1 MNIKFINLEYIVI
14 HKDLLIQLTK
24 REIDL
29 RHRGTKLGH
38 LWSIV
43 TPSLMLCLYLFV
55 FGLIFGGKFGV
66 LENEN
71 IFDFALALFLG
82 LSLFNVISETI
93 GNGPTL
99 IVSQPNFVKKV
110 VFPLELISV
119 AKVLSSMY
127 FCLFSIIICV
137 SIVPFTHGTITLKI
151 FYMPIILGPLL
162 MISLGISWSLAA
174 LGVFF
179 RDLNQTTNFTST
191 LLMYA
196 SAVVYSPAKLPLT
209 AYKILKY
216 NPILI
221 TINSLR
227 QILLWNIKLD
237 FYSIAYSYFFGAFTM
252 ISGYYLF
259 KRLRPYF
266 AEVL

>member
-1 MNIKFINLEYIVI
+1 MNIKFIKIDYII
-14 HKDLLIQLTK
+14 NHKDLLIQLTK
-24 REIDL
+24 REIAL

-38 LWSIV
+38 LWSIL

-66 LENEN
+66 LKNEN
-71 IFDFALALFLG
+71 FFDFALALFVG
-82 LSLFNVISETI
+82 LSLFNVISESI

-99 IVSQPNFVKKV
+99 VTSQPNFVKKV
-110 VFPLELISV
+110 VFPLEIISV
-119 AKVLSSMY
+119 AKVLASMY
-127 FCLFSIIICV
+127 FCLFSITLCILLI
-137 SIVPFTHGTITLKI
+137 PFTHGQITLKL
-151 FYMPIILGPLL
+151 FYVPIILAPLF

-191 LLMYA
+191 LLMYG
-196 SAVVYSPAKLPLT
+196 SAIVYSPTKLPE
-209 AYKILKY
+209 AIYKVLRY
-216 NPILI
+216 NPLLI
-221 TINSLR
+221 IINSIR
-227 QILLWNIKLD
+227 QILLWNVNINV
-237 FYSIAYSYFFGAFTM
+237 YYITYSYIFATFTM

-259 KRLRPYF
+259 KRLQPYF